1 PFNNVTRTTLEAFAA
16 VAGHTQS
23 LHTNA
28 LDEALAG
35 AHKLLVPAVMAEM
48 ARLGRPDIV
57 TIVGGG
63 IPPGDHAALFEAG
76 VAAIFGPGTVIPV
89 AAGQI
94 LDHVCRRF
102 RA

>member
-1 PFNNVTRTTLEAFAA
+1 LGPLFQMPAEVARHA
-16 VAGHTQS
+16 VENDVHIVGIS
-23 LHTNA
+23 S
-28 LDEALAG
+28 LAG
-35 AHKLLVPAVMAEM
+35 AHKLLVPAVIAEL

-57 TIVGGG
+57 TIVGGV
-63 IPPGDHAALFEAG
+63 IPPGDHPALLAAG

-94 LDHVCRRF
+94 LDHVCRPS